1 MKVIALDPGGTTG
14 WATYDG
20 NEYKCGQLGPE
31 EHHQQLYGLLEFME
45 TDPDFIV
52 VTESFQYRQGKWRPN
67 VSLMSREYIGVTK
80 LFCANNVHDYV
91 EQTAAQA
98 KALVTDDKV
107 KAMGLWHTGWPH
119 AMDATRHL
127 LFYLV
132 TQCDGRK
139 ILEAWRKS

>member
-20 NEYKCGQLGPE
+20 NEYKCGQLG
-31 EHHQQLYGLLEFME
+31 
-45 TDPDFIV
+45 PDFIV